1 MLTLQKWIIDLA
13 MVSATRLS
21 EIRSSYKITFFFLE
35 VFVSGLSSIYM
46 CPWNNSSFRLAF
58 RITNQFSDTGSFFCE

>member
-21 EIRSSYKITFFFLE
+21 EIRSSYKITFFFWKYLL
-35 VFVSGLSSIYM
+35 VDSPLYICVLGIIHHL
-46 CPWNNSSFRLAF
+46 
-58 RITNQFSDTGSFFCE
+58 G